1 MYIVSGLKKVPQSLQ
16 DLMEEEEI
24 YIFINDSG
32 FMTCKLFREYA
43 KLFVKWVQ
51 NQRLI
56 GYFTPN
62 ERIIL
67 LLDGHPS
74 RKDWKAARILAEE
87 NIVAVTFPGGLT
99 PILQPIDV
107 CINRPFHQAYA
118 ELYRQKSKQKRNELN
133 KPTLKAAQKRLI
145 IIQYS
150 NEAFQKVATT
160 TIRKSSFECTG
171 TCPRN
176 INRMLSNSF
185 IVNDDKSPRYPNGR
199 YSPYSP
205 QSAKVLTAN
214 LEENEWQ
221 TVSDEGDDD
230 TDSGKQCTTDRS
242 DSYEDQ
248 GFSDDSFID
257 VRSHSN
263 MNEAANIQIEICDP
277 TKEGINLCEELSL
290 NAKNKKTAKGL
301 IQNRKIMK
309 KKIISKEEEKFDED
323 NDENPFDFR
332 TISIDG
338 ATFQIIENTAK
349 GDCYFKSI
357 SYGLYGHESEHETLR
372 ANACQYIVDNAEQFS
387 TAFISAEE
395 YQALALKK
403 KKRKR
408 TQEER
413 EQETMDVY
421 INRMTRI
428 GEWAEGAVL
437 GATALMT
444 NRKIVTH
451 IISEQQVILNEKARI
466 TIHLLYTNNN
476 HYETLVLIK

>member
-32 FMTCKLFREYA
+32 FMTCRLFREYA

-56 GYFTPN
+56 GYFTPK

-118 ELYRQKSKQKRNELN
+118 ELYRQKSKQMRNELN

-145 IIQYS
+145 IIQCS

-185 IVNDDKSPRYPNGR
+185 IVNDDKSPLYPNGR

-221 TVSDEGDDD
+221 TVSDECDDD

-257 VRSHSN
+257 VKSPSN
-263 MNEAANIQIEICDP
+263 MNEAANNQIEICDP
-277 TKEGINLCEELSL
+277 TKEDTNQCEELSL

-309 KKIISKEEEKFDED
+309 KRQFQKRANLK
-323 NDENPFDFR
+323 
-332 TISIDG
+332 ISIDG
-338 ATFQIIENTAK
+338 ATYQIIENTAK

-372 ANACQYIVDNAEQFS
+372 ANACQYIVDNSEQFS

-408 TQEER
+408 T
-413 EQETMDVY
+413 
-421 INRMTRI
+421 
-428 GEWAEGAVL
+428 
-437 GATALMT
+437 
-444 NRKIVTH
+444 
-451 IISEQQVILNEKARI
+451 
-466 TIHLLYTNNN
+466 
-476 HYETLVLIK
+476 